1 MLGAYRY
8 ATFAKGDIS
17 TYIDDGTYVK
27 LREINV
33 TYDAP
38 KSWANVAKAREMRI
52 SLQARNLAMWSKYW
66 GSDPEFNN
74 FGNSNFSR
82 FIDLG
87 PYPPSRQFF
96 LSIDLGY

>member
-1 MLGAYRY
+1 MAR
-8 ATFAKGDIS
+8 
-17 TYIDDGTYVK
+17 
-27 LREINV
+27 
-33 TYDAP
+33 
-38 KSWANVAKAREMRI
+38 AREMRI
-52 SLQARNLAMWSKYW
+52 SLQARNLFMWSNYW

-82 FIDLG
+82 FVDLA